1 MQKVLLPFDGS
12 EPAKHAVQY
21 LVDASRSHTDL
32 EVHVLNVQP
41 PVALYGEYFSQ
52 EMLARMRSDALKH
65 GADVNAQAMRTL
77 SAAGLRCSSYEA
89 VGEVTAEIR
98 QAVAALGCDTIV
110 MGTRGMS
117 NFSNL
122 LLGSVAARVVHD
134 VSVPVLLVK

>member
-21 LVDASRSHTDL
+21 LVDASRSYTHL

-41 PVALYGEYFSQ
+41 PVALYGEYFSN

-65 GADVNAQAMRTL
+65 GADVNAEALKAL
-77 SAAGLRCSSYEA
+77 SAAGVHCSAHESM
-89 VGEVTAEIR
+89 GEVIAEIR
-98 QAVAALGCDTIV
+98 NAVTGLGCDTIV
-110 MGTRGMS
+110 MGTRGMG
-117 NFSNL
+117 NLSNL
-122 LLGSVAARVVHD
+122 MLGSVATRVVHD